1 MSDGSISTVTTDD
14 EPDKVFIHVL
24 STIGIREESLDFV
37 LQDQSISIIHHL
49 CLLEDCD
56 IKSWATDGPLNTL
69 EVRMI
74 IALKRF
80 VNNCKAKNGG
90 TLPPNWHEGGLI
102 LEKLSGRGAPT
113 SHNNRREISILVWV
127 KIKCPTLQSS
137 MLKEYHQ
144 FSACSK
150 FTYGQLLDK
159 YLDKAVNLGL
169 LLENNKAPLMQHKI
183 NVFLYTSLEETRKR
197 LCATVDDSCEPIVGS
212 ESKYIQFVFES
223 FEQRRVPQT
232 DAFCKMMSS
241 QRDLVVPT
249 RVPGTT
255 FPSSLFNFLV
265 EGYVEAD
272 LGVSRTDLPVL
283 EFLTR
288 ATRDVLQ
295 NIGKFWR
302 SKFPLQFQHQLE
314 RHNTRD
320 RTTNTKAMIERRSTV
335 LNKEMRKASSFLA
348 TN

>member
-1 MSDGSISTVTTDD
+1 
-14 EPDKVFIHVL
+14 
-24 STIGIREESLDFV
+24 
-37 LQDQSISIIHHL
+37 
-49 CLLEDCD
+49 
-56 IKSWATDGPLNTL
+56 
-69 EVRMI
+69 
-74 IALKRF
+74 
-80 VNNCKAKNGG
+80 
-90 TLPPNWHEGGLI
+90 
-102 LEKLSGRGAPT
+102 
-113 SHNNRREISILVWV
+113 
-127 KIKCPTLQSS
+127 

-223 FEQRRVPQT
+223 FEQKRIPHQT
-232 DAFCKMMSS
+232 DAFSKMMLW
-241 QRDLVVPT
+241 QQDLVVPT
-249 RVPGTT
+249 QVPGTS
-255 FPSSLFNFLV
+255 FPLSQFNFLV
-265 EGYVEAD
+265 EGYVDAD

-283 EFLTR
+283 ESLTR

-314 RHNTRD
+314 WHNTQD
-320 RTTNTKAMIERRSTV
+320 CTTNTRAMIERHSTV
-335 LNKEMRKASSFLA
+335 LNQEMRKASWFLA
-348 TN
+348 TNQWAEFHQDLLQRYVLMEKQISHLTKESEKVQQNQVCKDNNNAENKESSTCVSSIDCHSC